1 MNKILKLQKRGI
13 RIVLNLKAVDSV
25 KGHFKNLELLM
36 VFCMYIYETILIA
49 YNKNKKV
56 PLKMVNLLTIIPD

>member
-13 RIVLNLKAVDSV
+13 RIILNLEAVDSV

-49 YNKNKKV
+49 
-56 PLKMVNLLTIIPD
+56 